1 MKQIDFQFLTDLC
14 RRIRAVAPNA
24 IIGGGAPRDVF
35 LGGSV
40 KDIDVF
46 VQTTADKFAG
56 LCGDIAFQLKGTIE
70 SSQEYVHAPSYNIR
84 IPGLSQELNVV
95 LREDVSP
102 LMDVGDYD
110 FGLSQ
115 IACAGFT
122 VIRTAAQIKD
132 VADNTLTYMHAA
144 QDKPEWHVQSSANR
158 MARILQK
165 YPSLQP
171 VNCEK
176 LFKHQADAAAVA
188 DFAASL

>member
-1 MKQIDFQFLTDLC
+1 VTIDFQFLTDLC

-35 LGGSV
+35 LGGAV

-84 IPGLSQELNVV
+84 IPGISQELNVV

-115 IACAGFT
+115 IACDGFT
-122 VIRTAAQIKD
+122 VIRTAAQIRD
-132 VADNTLTYMHAA
+132 VADNTLTYMHA
-144 QDKPEWHVQSSANR
+144 DKGRDDWHRKSSAAR
-158 MARILQK
+158 MVRILMK
-165 YPSLQP
+165 YPSLTVKNAAILQP
-171 VNCEK
+171 HV
-176 LFKHQADAAAVA
+176 DAAMPAG
-188 DFAASL
+188 LGIQL

>member
-1 MKQIDFQFLTDLC
+1 VKVDFQLLTDLC

-46 VQTTADKFAG
+46 VQCPQSDFAG
-56 LCGDIAFQLKGTIE
+56 LCDRIALALLGTIE
-70 SSQEYVHAPSYNIR
+70 TSQQYVHAPSYNIR
-84 IPGLSQELNVV
+84 IPGLAQELNVV

-110 FGLSQ
+110 FGISQ
-115 IACAGFT
+115 IAVDGLT
-122 VIRTAAQIKD
+122 VIRTAAQQKD
-132 VADNTLTYMHAA
+132 VAANTITYMHAA
-144 QDKPEWHVQSSANR
+144 EEKPEWHVKSSANR
-158 MARILQK
+158 LARVLAK

-171 VNCEK
+171 VDCEK
-176 LFKHQADAAAVA
+176 LLAVLAEQAT
-188 DFAASL
+188 F